1 MNIFI
6 LVNVLLVVICHYFN
20 SSVVCIFFFD
30 AVIAMKEK
38 KKQTQTRTL
47 FSAQSL
53 LLQGYVVVPQ
63 GD

>member
-1 MNIFI
+1 MNFFI
-6 LVNVLLVVICHYFN
+6 PVNVLLVVICHCFN

-38 KKQTQTRTL
+38 ETQTRTL